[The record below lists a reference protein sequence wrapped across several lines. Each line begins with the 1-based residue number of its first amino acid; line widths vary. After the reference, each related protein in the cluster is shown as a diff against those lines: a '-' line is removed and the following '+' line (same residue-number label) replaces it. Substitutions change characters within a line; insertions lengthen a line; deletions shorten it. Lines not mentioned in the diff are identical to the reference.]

1 MKRQIIIVL
10 LATCLT
16 ASCSR
21 LPSDETLQGCNWS
34 VQMESSENPDEIINI
49 DTDKFSCEITG
60 AGEFRYTNDKAEV
73 ILKWTAGKSGLEVTP
88 SLTNLKEGWVIK
100 SMIGPFIP
108 IETRIEEHNLLMPI
122 GFGERFT
129 KTPEDSEEYLKAGL
143 PLEFAWQWHD
153 SGRYFEVSRD
163 RKVPTMPSRT
173 MTMQWCAFAGEK
185 DGIYLASHDP
195 GFSYKDFSVRYY
207 PDEDI
212 YRFGVRSY
220 HVLFKGER
228 CTLPAVTMK
237 AYKGDWHSAAGIYK
251 NWYEGVVDLNAKPEW
266 LKKSTGW
273 LLTILKQQNDE
284 IMWSYAD
291 IRGCLADAAV
301 ERGIDV
307 IGLFGW
313 TAGGHDR
320 FYPEYDICPRMGGE
334 AQLRESLKALRERGM
349 RSIIYVNGQLQDMD
363 GTRHWWDETGR
374 RITVINKDGSYNFE
388 TWHKYYDAPAR
399 RHGRPC
405 HLTAE
410 WREKMLQ
417 LAKMA
422 NDLGADGIIFDQ
434 LGVGGPAFCYS
445 PGHGH
450 KVPAI
455 TFEQD
460 RTSNLAF
467 VQEEMAKINP
477 EFIVMTEGTTDAER
491 NGVDIFHGCTY
502 GTYDPSQ
509 KYMDARTA
517 GELPFEI
524 FPEMLKYTH
533 PDIECTQRH
542 PSPVADRMLLNYG
555 TVYGF
560 KHEIESRYAADR
572 KYLLE
577 DHIPVLEDYGNVL
590 SKPNIS
596 MMQTE
601 DAVAQR
607 IYSKQVLNLR
617 KKYSDCLLEGTFKD
631 DLGLAC
637 DNPSVIAK
645 VFEAVDGS
653 RAAVVVW
660 NTSEESEQS
669 CNITLK
675 GRKLVCTDSPEGPVE
690 WSTIKPQSIHVLI
703 FE

>member
-1 MKRQIIIVL
+1 MKKSSLCACAAII
-10 LATCLT
+10 LA
-16 ASCSR
+16 ASCNQ
-21 LPSDETLQGCNWS
+21 LPSDEILQGYNWS
-34 VQMESSENPDEIINI
+34 VQMESSTNPKDVINI
-49 DTDKFSCEITG
+49 DADEFTCEEV
-60 AGEFRYTNDKAEV
+60 APGEFRYTNADAEV
-73 ILKWTAGKSGLEVTP
+73 VLKWSAGKNTIEVTP
-88 SLTNLKEGWVIK
+88 TVTNLKEGWIFT
-100 SMIGPFIP
+100 SMIGPLVP
-108 IETRIEEHNLLMPI
+108 IQAKIEEQNLLMPI
-122 GFGERFT
+122 GFGEKFT
-129 KTPEDSEEYLKAGL
+129 ETPRDAPEFLKSDFGNTFVWAKHGK
-143 PLEFAWQWHD
+143 
-153 SGRYFEVSRD
+153 YFEVSRSG
-163 RKVPTMPSRT
+163 RTPYMPSRL
-173 MTMQWCAFAGEK
+173 MTMQWCAFAGPE
-185 DGIYLASHDP
+185 DGVYIASHDP
-195 GFSYKDFSVRYY
+195 DFSYKSLNVRYY
-207 PDEDI
+207 PEEDL
-212 YRFGVRSY
+212 YRFALRSY
-220 HVLFKGER
+220 HILSKGES
-228 CTLPAVTMK
+228 CTLPTTTVRN
-237 AYKGDWHSAAGIYK
+237 YKGDWHVAADMYRE
-251 NWYEGVVDLNAKPEW
+251 WYESVRQKTVQPEW

-284 IMWSYAD
+284 IMWPYPD
-291 IRGCLADAAV
+291 VRGCLADAA
-301 ERGIDV
+301 EARGLDI

-313 TAGGHDR
+313 TVGGHDR

-334 AQLRESLKALRERGM
+334 AELRESLKALHERGM
-349 RSIIYVNGQLQDMD
+349 HSIIYVNGQLQDMD
-363 GTRHWWDETGR
+363 GTKYWWENVGR
-374 RITVINKDGSYNFE
+374 NITVINKDGSYNFE
-388 TWHKYYDAPAR
+388 TWHKYSDAPAR

-405 HLTAE
+405 HLTPE
-410 WREKMLQ
+410 WREKMLE

-434 LGVGGPAFCYS
+434 LGVGGPALCYS

-690 WSTIKPQSIHVLI
+690 GSTIKPQSIHVLI